1 MKKDLVEIIFILDKS
16 GSMSGLE
23 KDTIGGFNSM
33 IEKQKK
39 EEGEA
44 IVTTILFSDTHK
56 VIHDRVNIKNV
67 PSLTEKEYY
76 PGGCT
81 ALLDTIGFAI
91 TSTLKRQKED
101 DYPEKTLLIIT
112 TDGYENVSKEYNK
125 EKIKN
130 LIEKV
135 KKEYDWEVTFLGASL
150 ESIAEAESFGV
161 SRDNSIVF
169 ETSEKGIKEFYL
181 NMNSMVS
188 KVRKDK
194 KLNKTWKDEINNK
207 K

>member
-44 IVTTILFSDTHK
+44 MVTTILFSDTHK
-56 VIHDRVNIKNV
+56 VIHDRVNIKDV
-67 PSLTEKEYY
+67 PLLTEKEYY

-125 EKIKN
+125 ENIKN